1 MGAERTFLTPKHTQ
15 SSMPANV
22 PSLDEFD
29 AEIEIYRV
37 GMLSSKLLQ
46 LKNVLELNIFL
57 LKIVYFFHSL
67 TQTVKTLQYELKKYN
82 VLSMSAQCS

>member
-1 MGAERTFLTPKHTQ
+1 MLQSPYYYETTHVKYLLFYLDRASSASSQQSAGIMGAERTFLTPKHTQ

-37 GMLSSKLLQ
+37 GMLSS
-46 LKNVLELNIFL
+46 NFM
-57 LKIVYFFHSL
+57 L
-67 TQTVKTLQYELKKYN
+67 T
-82 VLSMSAQCS
+82 